1 MGIAVIIEIKGA
13 SFENY
18 GAWLMLTSVI
28 QRLDKIAPNALIVMA
43 ARGQTTS
50 QRRNELGALRKINL
64 RARWLDLNGATRFI
78 PGFLRNFL
86 RRRGVVFECDLDAII
101 DIAGFAYSDQWG
113 SNYAYAIRHAV
124 AEAKRLR
131 QRDRHYIFMPQ
142 AFGPF
147 SEPSTRDS
155 IRDKLT
161 HASLVAARDSVSY
174 ANIEDITGKFDG
186 LVLRGDFT
194 NTVDTSDVGNL
205 QISKPYISKP
215 YMVVVPNAHMLGEHS
230 SHAQWAA
237 TYVDVLSM
245 AIEKA
250 TELDLSVVLVNFG
263 GPMDQALIDELQ
275 NRWPSAHQALV
286 ASDLEAKVLVAG
298 ATLAI
303 ASRYHAC
310 ICALSSGVPC
320 LGTSWSH
327 KYEALYGDYGV
338 PELLLRPDISLDEL
352 ANMIDETSQPG
363 AYIREH
369 LIERAGLLQSQTEEL
384 WKTVEDIVSD
394 HSAG

>member
-1 MGIAVIIEIKGA
+1 MIIEIKGA

-28 QRLDKIAPNALIVMA
+28 QRLDNIAPNALIVMA
-43 ARGQTTS
+43 ARGQATS

-86 RRRGVVFECDLDAII
+86 RRRGVVFECDLYAII

-113 SNYAYAIRHAV
+113 TNYAYAIRHAV

-131 QRDRHYIFMPQ
+131 RRDRHYIFMPQ

-147 SEPSTRDS
+147 SQPSTRDL
-155 IRDKLT
+155 IREKLT
-161 HASLVAARDSVSY
+161 YASLVAARDPVSY
-174 ANIEDITGKFDG
+174 ANIEDITGEFDG

-205 QISKPYISKP
+205 QISNPCISKP
-215 YMVVVPNAHMLGEHS
+215 YIVVVPNAHMLGEHS
-230 SHAQWAA
+230 SHPQWSDR
-237 TYVDVLSM
+237 YVDVLSM

-250 TELDLSVVLVNFG
+250 SEIDLSVVLVNFG
-263 GPMDQALIDELQ
+263 GLMDQALIDELQ
-275 NRWPSAHQALV
+275 NKWPNAHQAAV
-286 ASDLEAKVLVAG
+286 ASDLEAKALVAG

-327 KYEALYGDYGV
+327 KYEALYADYGV
-338 PELLLRPDISLDEL
+338 LKLLLRPHISADEL
-352 ANMIDETSQPG
+352 ADMIDEAFKPE
-363 AYIREH
+363 ANIRER
-369 LIERAGLLQSQTEEL
+369 LTERAGSLQSQTEEL
-384 WKTVEDIVSD
+384 WKTVDDILSD
-394 HSAG
+394 PSTG

>member
-1 MGIAVIIEIKGA
+1 MIIEIKGA

-18 GAWLMLTSVI
+18 GAWLMLTSVM
-28 QRLDKIAPNALIVMA
+28 QRLSEIAPNAVIVLA
-43 ARGQTTS
+43 SRGQASS

-78 PGFLRNFL
+78 PKFLRNFL

-101 DIAGFAYSDQWG
+101 DVAGFAYSDQWG
-113 SNYAYAIRHAV
+113 TNHIYAIRHAV

-131 QRDRHYIFMPQ
+131 RSDRHYIFMPQ

-147 SEPSTRDS
+147 SQPSTRDL
-155 IRDKLT
+155 IREKLT
-161 HASLVAARDSVSY
+161 YASLVAARDPVSY
-174 ANIEDITGKFDG
+174 ANIEDITGEFDG

-194 NTVDTSDVGNL
+194 NTVDMSDVGNL
-205 QISKPYISKP
+205 QISNPCISKP
-215 YMVVVPNAHMLGEHS
+215 YIVVVPNAHMLGEHS
-230 SHAQWAA
+230 SCPQWSD

-250 TELDLSVVLVNFG
+250 SEIDLSVVLVNFG
-263 GPMDQALIDELQ
+263 GLMDQALIDELQ
-275 NRWPSAHQALV
+275 NKWPSAHQALV

-327 KYEALYGDYGV
+327 KYEALYADYDV
-338 PELLLRPDISLDEL
+338 LKLLLRPHISAEEL
-352 ANMIDETSQPG
+352 ADMIDEAFQPE
-363 AYIREH
+363 ANIRER
-369 LIERAGLLQSQTEEL
+369 LNERAGSLQSQTEEL
-384 WKTVEDIVSD
+384 WKTVDDILSD
-394 HSAG
+394 HSTG

>member
-1 MGIAVIIEIKGA
+1 MIIEIKGA

-18 GAWLMLTSVI
+18 GAWLMLTSVM

-43 ARGQTTS
+43 ARGQATS

-78 PGFLRNFL
+78 PRFLRNLL
-86 RRRGVVFECDLDAII
+86 RRTGVVFECDLDAII

-113 SNYAYAIRHAV
+113 SDYAIRHAA
-124 AEAKRLR
+124 AEAKRLSER
-131 QRDRHYIFMPQ
+131 GCHYIFMPQ

-147 SEPSTRDS
+147 SEPSTKS
-155 IRDKLT
+155 LIRDKLP
-161 HASLVAARDSVSY
+161 HASLVATRDPVSY
-174 ANIEDITGKFDG
+174 SNIKDITGEFDG
-186 LVLRGDFT
+186 LLVQGDFT
-194 NTVDTSDVGNL
+194 NTVDTSDVVYRR
-205 QISKPYISKP
+205 ISGPYVSRP

-230 SHAQWAA
+230 SHAEWSNK
-237 TYVDVLSM
+237 YIDVLST

-250 TELDLSVVLVNFG
+250 SELDLSVVLINFG
-263 GPMDQALIDELQ
+263 GPMDQALIDKLQ

-327 KYEALYGDYGV
+327 KYEALYADYDV
-338 PELLLRPDISLDEL
+338 PELLLRPDVSSDEL
-352 ANMIDETSQPG
+352 AVMIDETSQPE
-363 AYIREH
+363 ANIRQR
-369 LIERAGLLQSQTEEL
+369 LTERAGSLQSQTEAL
-384 WKTVEDIVSD
+384 WNTVEDILSD
-394 HSAG
+394 YSTG

>member
-1 MGIAVIIEIKGA
+1 MIIEIKGA

-18 GAWLMLTSVI
+18 GAWLMLTSVL
-28 QRLDKIAPNALIVMA
+28 QRLDEIAPNALIVLA
-43 ARGQTTS
+43 SRGQASS
-50 QRRNELGALRKINL
+50 QRRHELGALRKINL
-64 RARWLDLNGATRFI
+64 RARWLDINGATRFI
-78 PGFLRNFL
+78 PKFLRNVL
-86 RRRGVVFECDLDAII
+86 RSRGIVFECDLDAII

-113 SNYAYAIRHAV
+113 SDYAYAIRHAV

-131 QRDRHYIFMPQ
+131 QSGRHYIFMPQ

-147 SEPSTRDS
+147 SEPRTRYL
-155 IRDKLT
+155 IRDTLPY
-161 HASLVAARDSVSY
+161 ASLVAARDPVSY

-194 NTVDTSDVGNL
+194 NTVDTSDAGNL
-205 QISKPYISKP
+205 PISKPYISKP

-230 SHAQWAA
+230 SHAQWSD

-250 TELDLSVVLVNFG
+250 SELDLSVVLLNFG
-263 GPMDQALIDELQ
+263 GPMDQALIDKLQ

-327 KYEALYGDYGV
+327 KYEALYEDYKV
-338 PELLLRPDISLDEL
+338 PQLLLDPEITSQQIHLLMTSCLGPDAAVQYQLEQRASEL
-352 ANMIDETSQPG
+352 RDETE
-363 AYIREH
+363 ALWWR
-369 LIERAGLLQSQTEEL
+369 IETILKG
-384 WKTVEDIVSD
+384 
-394 HSAG
+394 

>member
-1 MGIAVIIEIKGA
+1 MIIEIKGA

-86 RRRGVVFECDLDAII
+86 RRRGVVFECDLDVII

-124 AEAKRLR
+124 AEAKRLG
-131 QRDRHYIFMPQ
+131 QSGRHYIFMPQ

-147 SEPSTRDS
+147 SVPSTRDM
-155 IRDKLT
+155 IREKLP
-161 HASLVAARDSVSY
+161 HASLVAARDPVSY
-174 ANIEDITGKFDG
+174 ANIKDITGEFDG
-186 LVLRGDFT
+186 LVVRGDFT
-194 NTVDTSDVGNL
+194 NAADAIDVPNH
-205 QISKPYISKP
+205 QVTKPYLSRP
-215 YMVVVPNAHMLGEHS
+215 YMVVVPNTHMLGEHS
-230 SHAQWAA
+230 SQTQWSD
-237 TYVDVLSM
+237 TYIDVLSM
-245 AIEKA
+245 AVEKA
-250 TELDLSVVLVNFG
+250 VELNLSVVLINFG
-263 GPMDQALIDELQ
+263 GPMDQGLIDELQ
-275 NRWPSAHQALV
+275 TRWPSAQQALV

-320 LGTSWSH
+320 FGTSWSH
-327 KYEALYGDYGV
+327 KYEALYADYGV
-338 PELLLRPDISLDEL
+338 LELMLRPGISSEEL
-352 ANMIDETSQPG
+352 ADMIDEASQPG
-363 AYIREH
+363 ANIRER
-369 LIERAGLLQSQTEEL
+369 LAERAGSLHSQTEAL
-384 WKTVEDIVSD
+384 WKTVEAILSE
-394 HSAG
+394 HSTL

>member
-1 MGIAVIIEIKGA
+1 MIIEIKGA

-18 GAWLMLTSVI
+18 GAWLMLTSVL
-28 QRLDKIAPNALIVMA
+28 QRLDEIAPNALIVLA
-43 ARGQTTS
+43 SRGQAS
-50 QRRNELGALRKINL
+50 RQRRHDLGALRKINL

-78 PGFLRNFL
+78 PKFLRHVL

-101 DIAGFAYSDQWG
+101 DIAGFAYSDHWG
-113 SNYAYAIRHAV
+113 SDYAYAIRHAV

-131 QRDRHYIFMPQ
+131 QSGRHYIFMPQ

-147 SEPSTRDS
+147 SEPSTRDL
-155 IRDKLT
+155 IRDTLPF
-161 HASLVAARDSVSY
+161 ASLVAARDPVSY

-194 NTVDTSDVGNL
+194 NTVDTSDAGNL
-205 QISKPYISKP
+205 PISKPYISKP

-230 SHAQWAA
+230 SHAQWSD

-250 TELDLSVVLVNFG
+250 SELDLSVVLINFG
-263 GPMDQALIDELQ
+263 GPMDQALIDKLQ
-275 NRWPSAHQALV
+275 NRCPSARQALV
-286 ASDLEAKVLVAG
+286 ASDLEAKVLVTG

-327 KYEALYGDYGV
+327 KYEALYADYGV
-338 PELLLRPDISLDEL
+338 PELLLRPDISSAEL
-352 ANMIDETSQPG
+352 AAMIDETSQPE
-363 AYIREH
+363 ANIRQR
-369 LIERAGLLQSQTEEL
+369 LTERAGSLQSQTEAL
-384 WKTVEDIVSD
+384 WKTVDDILSD
-394 HSAG
+394 HSTG